1 MKRIAGVLLLF
12 FVFFYLNA
20 EEPSGFKGIHQIESE
35 NYAPFHERAPL
46 LSKPANIDI
55 SPLAERDPGGPDL
68 SHVVFGYL
76 PYWKRSSAP
85 QHLQLELL
93 SHLAIF
99 DFNVDTN
106 GNISTPPGW
115 PNDWIN
121 TMNSAHENGV
131 KLILCVTLF
140 NRDNIKAL
148 IRSTSA
154 SQNFYEQLADVI
166 AEYDLDGVNID
177 FEGPYVEDRGTAMN
191 NFMQGLTNY
200 IKTHVGAEQEIS
212 FAGPAVNWSGWD
224 LPGLADACDYIFI
237 MGYNYWYSGSTT
249 TGPCAPIEGATYN
262 LVHSLVS
269 TDRGYGG
276 CDPDKLI
283 LGLPYYGLR
292 WKVSYANRATEGASV
307 LSSGSSVIYYSA
319 KVLYNTYGRQW
330 SERYSDPW
338 TFYQSS
344 GDWYQV
350 WCDDGQSL
358 DPKEKLVFDHDLLG
372 TGMWAL
378 CYDEGYQ
385 ELWDVLRNNFYRL
398 PDTLMMDNFEDGPG
412 RFYRAPAYSGSTQ
425 GISSASYIDTT
436 SETSYEGDHA
446 LKIHLMDDTG
456 SSADWKVRLLSGS
469 GSPRNNIRLGREREI
484 RFALKTD
491 QAGAEIAVLIDDPAD
506 GMEMSL
512 RKAVIADDQWHEYAF
527 DLRPAAAWHNYSG
540 GNGSIDGDFV
550 TLDGLLFLSPD
561 QAEDRVFFLDA
572 LQSIALYDTLRY
584 TIGVYVKEGDQG
596 IEDVAVMGELTNS
609 NGFAEKTF
617 NYGESLV
624 LMPQKTGMAFSP
636 EQIVVPLVNKDTS
649 YYFETAPVHVISMPE
664 KYVLYSNYP
673 NPFNPQTTLTYHIPE
688 QAAIRL
694 NVYDIR
700 GKYMCTLADQWH
712 SAGDYKVN
720 WYAGEHAGG
729 IYIAVLYVNEKLQ
742 GTQKMILLK

>member
-1 MKRIAGVLLLF
+1 
-12 FVFFYLNA
+12 
-20 EEPSGFKGIHQIESE
+20 
-35 NYAPFHERAPL
+35 
-46 LSKPANIDI
+46 
-55 SPLAERDPGGPDL
+55 
-68 SHVVFGYL
+68 
-76 PYWKRSSAP
+76 
-85 QHLQLELL
+85 
-93 SHLAIF
+93 
-99 DFNVDTN
+99 
-106 GNISTPPGW
+106 
-115 PNDWIN
+115 
-121 TMNSAHENGV
+121 
-131 KLILCVTLF
+131 
-140 NRDNIKAL
+140 
-148 IRSTSA
+148 
-154 SQNFYEQLADVI
+154 
-166 AEYDLDGVNID
+166 
-177 FEGPYVEDRGTAMN
+177 
-191 NFMQGLTNY
+191 
-200 IKTHVGAEQEIS
+200 
-212 FAGPAVNWSGWD
+212 
-224 LPGLADACDYIFI
+224 
-237 MGYNYWYSGSTT
+237 
-249 TGPCAPIEGATYN
+249 
-262 LVHSLVS
+262 
-269 TDRGYGG
+269 
-276 CDPDKLI
+276 
-283 LGLPYYGLR
+283 
-292 WKVSYANRATEGASV
+292 
-307 LSSGSSVIYYSA
+307 
-319 KVLYNTYGRQW
+319 
-330 SERYSDPW
+330 
-338 TFYQSS
+338 
-344 GDWYQV
+344 
-350 WCDDGQSL
+350 
-358 DPKEKLVFDHDLLG
+358 
-372 TGMWAL
+372 
-378 CYDEGYQ
+378 
-385 ELWDVLRNNFYRL
+385 
-398 PDTLMMDNFEDGPG
+398 
-412 RFYRAPAYSGSTQ
+412 
-425 GISSASYIDTT
+425 
-436 SETSYEGDHA
+436 
-446 LKIHLMDDTG
+446 MDDTG